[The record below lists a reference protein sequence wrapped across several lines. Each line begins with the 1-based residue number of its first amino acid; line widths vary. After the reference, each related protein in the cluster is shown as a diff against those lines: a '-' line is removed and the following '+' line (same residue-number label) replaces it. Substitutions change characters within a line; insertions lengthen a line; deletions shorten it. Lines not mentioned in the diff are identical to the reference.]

1 LVKRVLVLFDFDGT
15 ITKEDSLIKFIRFV
29 VGDAKTLWGMLLL
42 SPILIIYK
50 LNFISNN
57 KAKQIMLSY
66 FFKGMDWQQFQKVAE
81 EYSLKHIDSLLRRKA
96 VERIRWHQEKGHE
109 IVVVSASME
118 CWLKGW
124 CNKNSL
130 ALIATKLEISKNKL
144 TGKFSTKNCYG
155 IEKVN
160 RIKEVYDLSDYN
172 IIFAYGDSEG
182 DREMLNIAD
191 EKYYKIYE

>member
-1 LVKRVLVLFDFDGT
+1 
-15 ITKEDSLIKFIRFV
+15 
-29 VGDAKTLWGMLLL
+29 MLLL